1 MAVIRAVHF
10 LILVALPLAL
20 QARRATTVVVDSVS
34 GAPLSKASIF
44 DRKGNLIGV
53 CADNGALPFIFD
65 EVYPLTIKY
74 MGYNAA
80 TVASPGCDTV
90 RMCET
95 VYALP
100 EVVVNSKARE
110 VLHITGYL
118 REYSTLTSYTDTVT
132 LFREKTVDFMV
143 PSKSAGHYRGWLNP
157 RPLAVKSYYRF
168 SSGGTDSVSDYFS
181 RHFSWSDWV
190 GVPGEAYLPLG
201 LREDADA
208 SETVQGRYGVASRWR
223 KAGDDI
229 LVDVDVLAD
238 TTNRKWV
245 PAIASYMHG
254 QAEFDK
260 FNIRYKFADAGSPV
274 LRAGD
279 LAGMAFNIESTGRGR
294 SMFRLFKKDEPFFV
308 STYAELYITDREYM
322 TVKQARKLEK
332 NPPKFDEA
340 GINVPDEA
348 PELLPATQE
357 LIARVEGI
365 DHTKRRMQIQSDQRL
380 AGIKDLFRTR
390 RSAWQQFMD
399 IISPPR
405 YQINVGTFPNLR

>member
-1 MAVIRAVHF
+1 MAVIRAVLF
-10 LILVALPLAL
+10 LILMASPLAL
-20 QARRATTVVVDSVS
+20 QARRTTTVVVDSVS

-53 CADNGALPFIFD
+53 CSDNGALPFIFK

-74 MGYNAA
+74 MGYNSA
-80 TVASPGCDTV
+80 TITAPGCDTV
-90 RMCET
+90 RMRET
-95 VYALP
+95 VHALP
-100 EVVVNSKARE
+100 EVVVNSKTKE
-110 VLHITGYL
+110 VLHIIGYL
-118 REYSTLTSYTDTVT
+118 REYSTLTSYSDTVT

-143 PSKSAGHYRGWLNP
+143 PTKSAGRYRGWSSP

-168 SSGGTDSVSDYFS
+168 SSGQQDSVSDYFS

-190 GVPGEAYLPLG
+190 GLPGETFLPEG
-201 LREDADA
+201 LRNDTAA
-208 SETVQGRYGVASRWR
+208 SATVQGRYGVASRWR
-223 KAGDDI
+223 KTGNDI

-238 TTNRKWV
+238 TTNRRWV

-254 QAEFDK
+254 QATFDK
-260 FNIRYKFADAGSPV
+260 FNIRYKYIDAESPK
-274 LRAGD
+274 LSAGD

-322 TVKQARKLEK
+322 TVKQARNLEK
-332 NPPKFDEA
+332 TPPKADET
-340 GINVPDEA
+340 GIHAPDEA
-348 PELLPATQE
+348 PELLPAIQE

-365 DHTKRRMQIQSDQRL
+365 DHT
-380 AGIKDLFRTR
+380 
-390 RSAWQQFMD
+390 WQQFLD

-405 YQINVGTFPNLR
+405 YQINVDTFPNLR